1 MPIEHTVKL
10 YLGSVYVGLT
20 TGPTNNM
27 YVSVL
32 DYICAHYERSLS
44 KTWNVKAGLKVT
56 CAELLPCPAY
66 MNKTSLVL
74 LLVYKLFHRG
84 TDNIILGRLVICQTR
99 IAVADDRC
107 VPKCTIHH
115 PPIQYLQCVSHR
127 CQDLSLLGVVA
138 FSTVQLSDGLIQT
151 DAN

>member
-1 MPIEHTVKL
+1 MMPIEHTVKL

-84 TDNIILGRLVICQTR
+84 TDNIILGRLIICQTR
-99 IAVADDRC
+99 IAVATAHIC
-107 VPKCTIHH
+107 GQMHH
-115 PPIQYLQCVSHR
+115 TPSSYPIPPMRVTQVSGSQPTGGCCLQHSPAV
-127 CQDLSLLGVVA
+127 
-138 FSTVQLSDGLIQT
+138 
-151 DAN
+151 